1 MKKPVLLTLFIF
13 SLLSVSVLLAQDVTA
28 TPAPPKT
35 PTSDPE
41 TTPISSEVVS
51 PSVEPREIIE
61 PFSQEQL
68 QVLVG
73 NVQRP
78 NGIVWFN
85 GNLYTACNGDYTL
98 YEVNAETGRTRTLV
112 FGVQNAH
119 TMYAEAVDQAY
130 ELWIPDFDTNQLLR
144 YNSTRNATRQIASEA
159 LNGPWGIVPFNESE
173 FLITNIRGNNIV
185 SVSREGDVREVAT
198 GFRAPA
204 GIAIDAEQEIVYVV
218 NNGSA
223 RRAIEWFALS
233 DLSDDTPVVDIG
245 KPLVSGLQNPSGIIL
260 APDGYLYFTYSLGT
274 RGVVGR
280 VNPSECID
288 GGCTNEQVE
297 IVVYTDLQAPLA
309 GLAIS
314 PDMRLFVHTIF
325 RPEIYW
331 VDLYN

>member
-1 MKKPVLLTLFIF
+1 
-13 SLLSVSVLLAQDVTA
+13 
-28 TPAPPKT
+28 
-35 PTSDPE
+35 
-41 TTPISSEVVS
+41 
-51 PSVEPREIIE
+51 
-61 PFSQEQL
+61 
-68 QVLVG
+68 
-73 NVQRP
+73 
-78 NGIVWFN
+78 
-85 GNLYTACNGDYTL
+85 
-98 YEVNAETGRTRTLV
+98 VNAETGRTRTLV

-119 TMYAEAVDQAY
+119 MMYAEAIDQSY

-144 YNSTRNATRQIASEA
+144 YNSTRNATRPVTSEA
-159 LNGPWGIVPFNESE
+159 LNGPWGIVPFNENE

-185 SVSREGDVREVAT
+185 SISREGDVREVAT

-204 GIAIDAEQEIVYVV
+204 GIAIDAEQQIVYVV

-223 RRAIEWFALS
+223 RRAIEWFAFS
-233 DLSDDTPVVDIG
+233 DLNADAPVADIG